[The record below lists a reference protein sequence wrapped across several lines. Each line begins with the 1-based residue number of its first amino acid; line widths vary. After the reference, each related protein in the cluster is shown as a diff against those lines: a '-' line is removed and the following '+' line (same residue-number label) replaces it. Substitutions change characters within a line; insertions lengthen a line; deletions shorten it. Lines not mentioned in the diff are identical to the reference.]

1 MSTIPVIGSWEDVNL
16 WLKRLGELQ
25 IQTDELEGRMTL
37 EINAI
42 KDAYAPLYAGIA
54 EEKKVIETAI
64 AGFVEQNKQDFLK
77 VRTKTFDFGVVAMR
91 VTRKIVIRNVKA
103 VIAAIK
109 ALGLTQYLRVKEEPD
124 KEALDGLSDQELA
137 KIGVKR
143 VVEDKL
149 RIEPNIERL
158 REAA

>member
-1 MSTIPVIGSWEDVNL
+1 M
-16 WLKRLGELQ
+16 
-25 IQTDELEGRMTL
+25 
-37 EINAI
+37 
-42 KDAYAPLYAGIA
+42 
-54 EEKKVIETAI
+54 
-64 AGFVEQNKQDFLK
+64 EQNKQDFLK